1 MTSGPNA
8 LTPKEQE
15 TLRLLAQ
22 GHDAKSIARHLGLS
36 VHTINERLRDARR
49 KLGTGS
55 SREAARLLMAAEAP
69 EKLPPEKLV
78 PEKLVPMSL
87 GAATAPAP
95 AQSALHQPAART
107 PRPRPGWQT
116 GAVAMSLALTFAA
129 LLAVAQPTDL
139 PADPSAP
146 ATTSTLTAT
155 LSQPAPAST
164 GESPPVAAARRFLA
178 LVDAGDWAG
187 SWNATGKA
195 FRALNSSARWA
206 EAAARV
212 HGPLGPASRRELLSS
227 GYIPAPPA
235 GLWQVKFRS
244 HFAGKPDAVETLS
257 LVQEGDSWRVVGLM
271 VE

>member
-1 MTSGPNA
+1 MTTGLNA

-69 EKLPPEKLV
+69 EKRPPEKLV
-78 PEKLVPMSL
+78 AMSL

-95 AQSALHQPAART
+95 AQSAPHQPAART
-107 PRPRPGWQT
+107 PRPQPGWQT

-129 LLAVAQPTDL
+129 LLAVAQPTDQ
-139 PADPSAP
+139 PADPPAP
-146 ATTSTLTAT
+146 STTATLTAT

-195 FRALNSSARWA
+195 FRALNTSARWA

-257 LVQEGDSWRVVGLM
+257 LAQDDDGWRVVGLM

>member
-1 MTSGPNA
+1 MTTGLSA
-8 LTPKEQE
+8 LTAKEKE
-15 TLRLLAQ
+15 ALRLLGQ

-55 SREAARLLMAAEAP
+55 SREAARLLMAAQSSEHQP
-69 EKLPPEKLV
+69 TDDRPPNILV
-78 PEKLVPMSL
+78 DMAL
-87 GAATAPAP
+87 GAATASPP
-95 AQSALHQPAART
+95 AQSAPHQPAART
-107 PRPRPGWQT
+107 PRPGWQT
-116 GAVAMSLALTFAA
+116 GAVAMSFALTFAA
-129 LLAVAQPTDL
+129 MLALAL

-146 ATTSTLTAT
+146 AASANTANLTAT
-155 LSQPAPAST
+155 LSEQAPVTT

-227 GYIPAPPA
+227 GYVPAPPA

-257 LVQEGDSWRVVGLM
+257 LAQEGDDWHVVGLM